1 MIEKSKK
8 LVSSKTYL
16 GFWLYLMTDAMLFA
30 ALFATY
36 MILRHNTNG
45 GETTHQLFEMP
56 FVMLETIILLASSV
70 TCGIA
75 YVALRHNRKKA
86 FVGLLLSTLILGAL
100 FLGLE
105 LYEFRNLVTSG
116 NGWSNSAF
124 LSAYFT
130 LVGVHGLH
138 ITVGL
143 LWGTVV
149 GWAIVRK
156 MKNVDLVSKFGL
168 FTLFWHFLDIVWIFI
183 FTIVYVLGVL

>member
-8 LVSSKTYL
+8 IVSSKTYL

-30 ALFATY
+30 TLFATY
-36 MILRHNTNG
+36 MILRNNTNG

-56 FVMLETIILLASSV
+56 FVMLETVILLASSV

>member
-8 LVSSKTYL
+8 IVSSKTYL

-30 ALFATY
+30 TLFATY